1 MAYSGQETLR
11 FLMIGQYKYDVSTRG
26 LKFRK
31 FSRST
36 SAQTEL
42 VGRIANPDLM
52 RHYVFMDIRASD
64 LSYHNVIKSLD
75 SIPSE
80 YISVIIKYCDTCGKH
95 FMQTWCKS
103 IVGSHDLTCYQCHQ
117 APRWSNQ
124 GDKMR
129 ILSLGARLLIYVWPH
144 SGYQEYSW
152 VLS

>member
-1 MAYSGQETLR
+1 MTSPKVRTLVNSMAYSGQETLR
-11 FLMIGQYKYDVSTRG
+11 FLMIGQNKYDVSTRG

-31 FSRST
+31 FSRSA

-52 RHYVFMDIRASD
+52 RHYAFIDIRSSD

-95 FMQTWCKS
+95 FRQ
-103 IVGSHDLTCYQCHQ
+103 
-117 APRWSNQ
+117 N
-124 GDKMR
+124 
-129 ILSLGARLLIYVWPH
+129 
-144 SGYQEYSW
+144 
-152 VLS
+152 